1 MTLLC
6 PLPPESPF
14 WFPTAPGVTTL
25 PVAPEIVEN
34 EYPEP
39 PNSIPVDDDFDPQNP
54 PCDLWDELPDD
65 TPEVPAATQEI
76 EVIVPVA
83 TIITNKVAVVRTTV
97 DAERGVVSI
106 PQQEDVDLVVRTRI
120 IASRLD
126 GENIT
131 ITTRTKISVIA
142 FPPAIREDPVECVCV
157 IDFTVSRS
165 TIAG

>member
-6 PLPPESPF
+6 PLPPESPV
-14 WFPTAPGVTTL
+14 WFPTALGVTTL

-39 PNSIPVDDDFDPQNP
+39 PNSIPIDDDFDPQNP

-65 TPEVPAATQEI
+65 TPGVPSTTQDV
-76 EVIVPVA
+76 EVIVPVT

-106 PQQEDVDLVVRTRI
+106 PQEEDVDLVVRARI
-120 IASRLD
+120 DVSRVPVKSL
-126 GENIT
+126 T

-142 FPPAIREDPVECVCV
+142 SPPAIREDPVECVCV

-165 TIAG
+165 NIAG

>member
-14 WFPTAPGVTTL
+14 WYPTTPGVTTP
-25 PVAPEIVEN
+25 PVAPEIIEN

-65 TPEVPAATQEI
+65 TPGVPGATQDV

-106 PQQEDVDLVVRTRI
+106 PQEEDVDLVVRTRI
-120 IASRLD
+120 IASRVA
-126 GENIT
+126 GESLT

-142 FPPAIREDPVECVCV
+142 SPPAIREDPVECVCV
-157 IDFTVSRS
+157 IDFTVSAS
-165 TIAG
+165 NIVG

>member
-25 PVAPEIVEN
+25 PVAPEIIEN

-65 TPEVPAATQEI
+65 TPGVPGATQDVEI
-76 EVIVPVA
+76 ITPVA
-83 TIITNKVAVVRTTV
+83 TIITNRVAVVRTTV

-106 PQQEDVDLVVRTRI
+106 PQEEDVDLVVRTRI
-120 IASRLD
+120 NVSRVSVKSL
-126 GENIT
+126 T
-131 ITTRTKISVIA
+131 ITTRTRLSVVVS
-142 FPPAIREDPVECVCV
+142 PPAIREDPVECVCV
-157 IDFTVSRS
+157 IDFRVSTS
-165 TIAG
+165 S